1 MNDAQLF
8 EIAAK
13 LQNVR
18 PDQLRLKRRYL
29 DVVVIE
35 KMDGAK
41 YTYFVADL
49 EAMVVDGQAVAASTA
64 DGGPPTVEEPRPAK
78 PQNTRKR

>member
-1 MNDAQLF
+1 MLDQELF

-29 DVVVIE
+29 DVIVIE

-49 EAMVVDGQAVAASTA
+49 EAMATA
-64 DGGPPTVEEPRPAK
+64 DDRPPTAEGGERDLPAAK

>member
-1 MNDAQLF
+1 MDDKQLF

-13 LQNVR
+13 LNNVR

-29 DVVVIE
+29 DVIVIE
-35 KMDGAK
+35 LMDGAK

-49 EAMVVDGQAVAASTA
+49 EGIAAGQAEPGPAS
-64 DGGPPTVEEPRPAK
+64 EPAGRPSH
-78 PQNTRKR
+78 TRKR

>member
-1 MNDAQLF
+1 MTDQELF
-8 EIAAK
+8 EVAAK
-13 LQNVR
+13 LQNLR

-35 KMDGAK
+35 TLNGTK

-49 EAMVVDGQAVAASTA
+49 EAMVAPEQVERALGEEAQAATGPAA
-64 DGGPPTVEEPRPAK
+64 RP
-78 PQNTRKR
+78 QHTRKR

>member
-1 MNDAQLF
+1 MLDQELF

-29 DVVVIE
+29 DVIVVE

-41 YTYFVADL
+41 FTYFVADL
-49 EAMVVDGQAVAASTA
+49 EVMAEGGEREAVQASVERDPAPEAS
-64 DGGPPTVEEPRPAK
+64 AK
-78 PQNTRKR
+78 PQHTRKR